1 MQDPHSS
8 PKLPSSSEPPVW
20 PELGAAT
27 ARPAS
32 NGWHWLVDAFGF
44 FKADIG
50 IWIAMSLI
58 YVILM
63 AVISSVPLLSMIA
76 PILAPVFSGGLMMAC
91 RRQDVEGKLVFND
104 LFAGFQQKAGPLSLL
119 GLIFLG
125 LYFLWAVIVG
135 LMGGGAFLQM
145 GGMHAGQD
153 PLVTLQGLGFVVV
166 IGLLLLVPILMAQW
180 FAPGLVALHDVAPW
194 AACKLSLNACFKN
207 SVPFLVFGCVV
218 FPAAMLATLPAMLG
232 WLILLPVLIA
242 SVYTSYKDVFQLNNP
257 R

>member
-76 PILAPVFSGGLMMAC
+76 PILAPFF
-91 RRQDVEGKLVFND
+91 R
-104 LFAGFQQKAGPLSLL
+104 
-119 GLIFLG
+119 
-125 LYFLWAVIVG
+125 
-135 LMGGGAFLQM
+135 
-145 GGMHAGQD
+145 
-153 PLVTLQGLGFVVV
+153 VV
-166 IGLLLLVPILMAQW
+166 
-180 FAPGLVALHDVAPW
+180 
-194 AACKLSLNACFKN
+194 
-207 SVPFLVFGCVV
+207 
-218 FPAAMLATLPAMLG
+218 
-232 WLILLPVLIA
+232 
-242 SVYTSYKDVFQLNNP
+242 
-257 R
+257 